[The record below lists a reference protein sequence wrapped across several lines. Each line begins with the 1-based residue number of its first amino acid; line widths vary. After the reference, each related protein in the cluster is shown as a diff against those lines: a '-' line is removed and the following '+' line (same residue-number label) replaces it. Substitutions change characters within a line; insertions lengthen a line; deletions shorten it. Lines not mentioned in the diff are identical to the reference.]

1 MTAILELRDVS
12 FAYGSRL
19 VLDRID
25 LNVRRGEMVGL
36 VGPNGAGKST
46 LLRVGS
52 GMLRPSAG
60 LVLLDGQ
67 DARRMGSMA
76 RARMVAL
83 VRQSP
88 VVPEGFS
95 VLDVVLMGRNPHLQF
110 MQWEGRRDM
119 EAAQV
124 AMEATDTSAFADRPL
139 TSLSGGEMQRVF
151 VARALAQ
158 APAVLL
164 LDEPTTHL
172 DLGYQTGLMD
182 TIDRA
187 RRERDL
193 AVLVAMH
200 DITLAAQYCDRIAIL
215 GAGRVRAEGPPAV
228 VLQPDLLSEVFGAR
242 IAMVMHPVLNTPVAL
257 PVSGARG
264 GQVAIDGQERRER
277 LQRE

>member
-1 MTAILELRDVS
+1 MTAILELQNVS
-12 FAYGSRL
+12 FAYGSRV

-25 LNVRRGEMVGL
+25 LNVRCGETVGL

-46 LLRVGS
+46 LLRVAS
-52 GMLRPSAG
+52 GILRPSAG
-60 LVLLDGQ
+60 LVSLDGQ

-76 RARMVAL
+76 RARVVAL

-88 VVPEGFS
+88 VAPEGFS

-119 EAAQV
+119 EAAYA
-124 AMEATDTSAFADRPL
+124 AMEATDTSAFADRAL
-139 TSLSGGEMQRVF
+139 ASLSGGEMQRVF

-172 DLGYQTGLMD
+172 DLGYQAELMD

-187 RRERDL
+187 RRERNL

-215 GAGRVRAEGPPAV
+215 GAGRVRSEGPPAV

-242 IAMVMHPVLNTPVAL
+242 IAMVTHPLLGTPVAL
-257 PVSGARG
+257 PVSEVRSRHAFAG
-264 GQVAIDGQERRER
+264 GQE
-277 LQRE
+277 

>member
-1 MTAILELRDVS
+1 
-12 FAYGSRL
+12 
-19 VLDRID
+19 
-25 LNVRRGEMVGL
+25 
-36 VGPNGAGKST
+36 
-46 LLRVGS
+46 
-52 GMLRPSAG
+52 MLRPSAG
-60 LVLLDGQ
+60 LILLDGQ

-172 DLGYQTGLMD
+172 DLGYQAGLMD

-215 GAGRVRAEGPPAV
+215 GAGRVRAEGAPAV

-257 PVSGARG
+257 PVSGAR
-264 GQVAIDGQERRER
+264 DGQGGMGGRESDQERQEPQQR
-277 LQRE
+277 LQRQESRMHRYD